1 MAKYEVDKKLSGKI
15 ELSTEEHYKFAEML
29 KYLIAGKQ
37 LLADEEYI
45 KSSDLSDEDLN
56 EIRNILKSYEL
67 FYFEIFDSIKE
78 FNIDNEEI
86 PKMTL
91 YFDDKGNLGIIVL
104 NDITT
109 NNKQDLL
116 KMICCNIYCED
127 GKLFAEF

>member
-67 FYFEIFDSIKE
+67 FYFEILDSIE
-78 FNIDNEEI
+78 ELNTDDEEI
-86 PKMTL
+86 PMMTL
-91 YFDDKGNLGIIVL
+91 SIDCEGQLGIIVL
-104 NDITT
+104 KDITT

-116 KMICCNIYCED
+116 KMIGCNIYCED

>member
-45 KSSDLSDEDLN
+45 KSSNLSDEDLN
-56 EIRNILKSYEL
+56 EIQDTLESYEL
-67 FYFEIFDSIKE
+67 FYFEILDSIEE
-78 FNIDNEEI
+78 FNTDDEEI
-86 PKMTL
+86 PMMTL
-91 YFDDKGNLGIIVL
+91 SIDSEGQLGIIVL
-104 NDITT
+104 KDITT

-116 KMICCNIYCED
+116 KMIGCNIYCEGD
-127 GKLFAEF
+127 KVFAEF

>member
-15 ELSTEEHYKFAEML
+15 ELSTEEHYKFSEML

-56 EIRNILKSYEL
+56 EIRDILKSYEL
-67 FYFEIFDSIKE
+67 FYFEILDSIE
-78 FNIDNEEI
+78 ELNTDDEEI
-86 PKMTL
+86 PMMTL
-91 YFDDKGNLGIIVL
+91 SIDSEGNLGIIVL
-104 NDITT
+104 KDITT

-116 KMICCNIYCED
+116 KMIGCNIYCEGD
-127 GKLFAEF
+127 KVFAEF

>member
-56 EIRNILKSYEL
+56 EIRDILKSYEL

-86 PKMTL
+86 PMMTL
-91 YFDDKGNLGIIVL
+91 SFDDKGNLGIIVL
-104 NDITT
+104 KDITT

-116 KMICCNIYCED
+116 KMIGCNIYCED

>member
-45 KSSDLSDEDLN
+45 KLSDLSDEDLN
-56 EIRNILKSYEL
+56 EIRDILKSYEL

-86 PKMTL
+86 PMMTL
-91 YFDDKGNLGIIVL
+91 SFDDKGNLGIIVL
-104 NDITT
+104 KDITT

-116 KMICCNIYCED
+116 KMIGCDIYCEGD
-127 GKLFAEF
+127 KVFAEF

>member
-86 PKMTL
+86 PMMTL
-91 YFDDKGNLGIIVL
+91 SFDDKGNLGIIVL
-104 NDITT
+104 KDITT

-116 KMICCNIYCED
+116 KMIGCNIYCED

>member
-78 FNIDNEEI
+78 FNTDNEEI
-86 PKMTL
+86 PMMTL
-91 YFDDKGNLGIIVL
+91 SFDDKGNLGIIVL
-104 NDITT
+104 KDITT

-116 KMICCNIYCED
+116 KMIGCNIYCED